1 MGLGDQMQTVTDRSA
16 RAPLAARRL
25 YYLRTH
31 IVAFSL
37 ASPQSGFFFFFF
49 YVFIYT
55 GSTEYK
61 RIINV
66 LLYFFSLFQLVGSA
80 SIIKRTMKVL
90 FYPPSTFYFY

>member
-49 YVFIYT
+49 FFYVFIYT
-55 GSTEYK
+55 GRKY
-61 RIINV
+61 RIYIHV
-66 LLYFFSLFQLVGSA
+66 
-80 SIIKRTMKVL
+80 
-90 FYPPSTFYFY
+90 